1 MAFNPNNCRNESE
14 VESKLI
20 VSYLLP
26 KLGYTPDTW
35 HQEIA
40 FGNIRLDFLSF
51 ATQVIPRVLDA
62 DSPMSLVMEAK
73 HPKENLDRHLRKLKR
88 YLTSLSIRYGLITNG
103 KELRIYT
110 RVSNDIQLVF
120 QCAGQD
126 LESRFD
132 EIIAL
137 IGRDSLNFV
146 KNQDNL
152 ELEDSKLNLVSPDSI
167 SKNPDNLEVEEED
180 SQINLVIP
188 DSISENLDNLEVE
201 EEEDSQINL
210 VIPDLIS
217 EIPVESNNPPT
228 PEPEQNQ
235 ILAIE
240 KIAEPLSVN
249 IEIKSDLSVSQTI
262 PNNMKIIAVYH
273 NKGGVGKT
281 TTVVNL
287 AAAMSKE
294 GKRVL
299 VIDLDSQANT
309 TFATGLVKF
318 EDEEQDDLKD
328 CNILQ
333 VLQSE
338 DFYSIAEVAR
348 ESNFCNPKIDVV
360 PSHIDLMYYET
371 ELNQLDYSRMILI
384 QKLAEVEDKY
394 DIVLIDTPPSLNFF
408 ARVALIA
415 ADYLIIPS
423 DLKPFANQGLINVK
437 DFIKKVN
444 GFKKQ
449 IGKKP
454 LEILGILPC
463 KISPNLK
470 FVQYSL
476 PKRREAIPKRYG
488 LEIMDSVIYERE
500 DLAKCAELFKIVGN
514 MEIAD
519 PISVLD
525 FKPDCTSSQEFE
537 MLAEEVLVKIGK

>member
-1 MAFNPNNCRNESE
+1 MTFNPNNCRNESE

-51 ATQVIPRVLDA
+51 AIQVIPIVVDA
-62 DSPMSLVMEAK
+62 DSPMSVVMEAK
-73 HPKENLDRHLRKLKR
+73 HPKENLDRHRRKLNR
-88 YLTSLSIRYGLITNG
+88 YLTSLSIRYGVLTNG
-103 KELRIYT
+103 KEIRIYE
-110 RVSNDIQLVF
+110 RVADDIQLVF
-120 QCAGQD
+120 KCAGQD
-126 LESRFD
+126 VETRIE

-137 IGRDSLNFV
+137 IGRDSLKF
-146 KNQDNL
+146 
-152 ELEDSKLNLVSPDSI
+152 I
-167 SKNPDNLEVEEED
+167 KNPDNLKQED
-180 SQINLVIP
+180 SKINLVSP
-188 DSISENLDNLEVE
+188 E
-201 EEEDSQINL
+201 
-210 VIPDLIS
+210 LIS
-217 EIPVESNNPPT
+217 EVPVQPHNPDTAEPE
-228 PEPEQNQ
+228 PSQISEPEQIPENYPFKPQ
-235 ILAIE
+235 
-240 KIAEPLSVN
+240 V
-249 IEIKSDLSVSQTI
+249 KSDVTVPPKSQ
-262 PNNMKIIAVYH
+262 NSMKIIAVYH

-287 AAAMSKE
+287 AAALSKK

-328 CNILQ
+328 NNILQ

-338 DFYSIAEVAR
+338 DFFSIEEVAR
-348 ESNFCNPKIDVV
+348 KSNFCHPEIDVV
-360 PSHIDLMYYET
+360 PSHIDLMQYET

-384 QKLAEVEDKY
+384 QKLAEVQDKY
-394 DIVLIDTPPSLNFF
+394 DIVLIDTPPSLNFY

-454 LEILGILPC
+454 LEVLGVLPC
-463 KISPNLK
+463 KISTNAK

-488 LEIMDSVIYERE
+488 FEIMDSVIYERD
-500 DLAKCAELFKIVGN
+500 DLAKCAEQFQIVGN

-525 FKPDCTSSQEFE
+525 FKPDSIASQEFE
-537 MLAEEVLVKIGK
+537 MLAIEVLEKIGKN

>member
-1 MAFNPNNCRNESE
+1 MSFNPNNCRNESE

-20 VSYLLP
+20 VTYLLP
-26 KLGYTPDTW
+26 KLGYTPDSW

-51 ATQVIPRVLDA
+51 RIQYIPLMLDA
-62 DSPMSLVMEAK
+62 DSQMSIVIEAK
-73 HPKENLDRHLRKLKR
+73 HPKEKLDRHVRRLKR
-88 YLTSLSIRYGLITNG
+88 YLTSLSIRYGLITNA
-103 KELRIYT
+103 KEIRIYEK
-110 RVSNDIQLVF
+110 VNDDIQLVF
-120 QCAGQD
+120 QCAGEE
-126 LESRFD
+126 LETRLD

-137 IGRDSLNFV
+137 IGRESLKYLN
-146 KNQDNL
+146 NPENL
-152 ELEDSKLNLVSPDSI
+152 EQEDSNIDLL
-167 SKNPDNLEVEEED
+167 
-180 SQINLVIP
+180 
-188 DSISENLDNLEVE
+188 
-201 EEEDSQINL
+201 
-210 VIPDLIS
+210 IPDLIN
-217 EIPVESNNPPT
+217 EVPIQPDN
-228 PEPEQNQ
+228 
-235 ILAIE
+235 LAT
-240 KIAEPLSVN
+240 AEPKLSQISEPQKIPENYPLNLQV
-249 IEIKSDLSVSQTI
+249 KSDVTVPQTSQNT
-262 PNNMKIIAVYH
+262 MKIIAVYH

-287 AAAMSKE
+287 AAALSKQ
-294 GKRVL
+294 GNRVL

-328 CNILQ
+328 SNILH

-338 DFYSIAEVAR
+338 EFYPIAEVAR
-348 ESNFCNPKIDVV
+348 KSNFCNPEIDVV
-360 PSHIDLMYYET
+360 PSHIDLMQYET

-384 QKLAEVEDKY
+384 QKLAEVEEKY
-394 DIVLIDTPPSLNFF
+394 DIVLIDTPPSLNFY

-423 DLKPFANQGLINVK
+423 DLKPFANQGLVNVK

-454 LEILGILPC
+454 LEVLGVLAC
-463 KISPNLK
+463 KISTNSK

-488 LEIMDSVIYERE
+488 LEIMDSVIYERD
-500 DLAKCAELFKIVGN
+500 DLAKCAEQFQIVGN

-525 FKPDCTSSQEFE
+525 FKPDSIASQEFE
-537 MLAEEVLVKIGK
+537 MLAVEVLEKIGKN

>member
-1 MAFNPNNCRNESE
+1 MTFNPNNCRNESE
-14 VESKLI
+14 VETKLI

-26 KLGYTPDTW
+26 KLGYTPDSW

-51 ATQVIPRVLDA
+51 ATQVIPIVVDA
-62 DSPMSLVMEAK
+62 DSPMSVVMEAK
-73 HPKENLDRHLRKLKR
+73 HPKENLDRHLRKLNR

-103 KELRIYT
+103 KEIRIYA
-110 RVSNDIQLVF
+110 RSADDIQLVF
-120 QCAGQD
+120 KCAGQD
-126 LESRFD
+126 LETRIE

-137 IGRDSLNFV
+137 IGRNSL
-146 KNQDNL
+146 KPIKSPDNL
-152 ELEDSKLNLVSPDSI
+152 ELEDNKINLVSP
-167 SKNPDNLEVEEED
+167 E
-180 SQINLVIP
+180 
-188 DSISENLDNLEVE
+188 
-201 EEEDSQINL
+201 
-210 VIPDLIS
+210 LIS
-217 EIPVESNNPPT
+217 EVPVQQDNWATAEPEPNQIS
-228 PEPEQNQ
+228 EPEQIPENNV
-235 ILAIE
+235 
-240 KIAEPLSVN
+240 VN
-249 IEIKSDLSVSQTI
+249 IQAKSDLTVPQKRQNT
-262 PNNMKIIAVYH
+262 MKIIAVYH

-287 AAAMSKE
+287 AAALSKK
-294 GKRVL
+294 GNRVL

-328 CNILQ
+328 NNILQ
-333 VLQSE
+333 VLQYE
-338 DFYSIAEVAR
+338 DGYSIAEVAR
-348 ESNFCNPKIDVV
+348 KSSFCNPEIDVI
-360 PSHIDLMYYET
+360 PSHIDLMQYEM

-384 QKLAEVEDKY
+384 QKLAEIQDKY
-394 DIVLIDTPPSLNFF
+394 DIVLIDTPPSLNFY

-449 IGKKP
+449 IRKKP
-454 LEILGILPC
+454 LEVLGVLSC
-463 KISPNLK
+463 KISTNVK

-488 LEIMDSVIYERE
+488 FEIMDSVIYERD
-500 DLAKCAELFKIVGN
+500 DLAKCAEQFQIVGN

-525 FKPDCTSSQEFE
+525 FKPDSIASQEFE
-537 MLAEEVLVKIGK
+537 MLAIEVLEKIGKN

>member
-1 MAFNPNNCRNESE
+1 MTFNPNNCRNESE

-51 ATQVIPRVLDA
+51 ATQVIPIVVDA
-62 DSPMSLVMEAK
+62 DSPMSVVMEAK
-73 HPKENLDRHLRKLKR
+73 HPKENLDRHLRKLTR

-103 KELRIYT
+103 KEIRIYQ
-110 RVSNDIQLVF
+110 RVADDIQLVF
-120 QCAGQD
+120 KCAGKD
-126 LESRFD
+126 LEKRID
-132 EIIAL
+132 EIITL
-137 IGRDSLNFV
+137 IGRDRLKFI
-146 KNQDNL
+146 KNPDNL
-152 ELEDSKLNLVSPDSI
+152 ELEDSKINLVSP
-167 SKNPDNLEVEEED
+167 E
-180 SQINLVIP
+180 
-188 DSISENLDNLEVE
+188 
-201 EEEDSQINL
+201 
-210 VIPDLIS
+210 LIS
-217 EIPVESNNPPT
+217 EVPVQPNNPATAEPET
-228 PEPEQNQ
+228 SQISEPEQ
-235 ILAIE
+235 IPE
-240 KIAEPLSVN
+240 KYPVKPQV
-249 IEIKSDLSVSQTI
+249 KSDVTVPQKRQNS
-262 PNNMKIIAVYH
+262 MKIIAVYH

-287 AAAMSKE
+287 AAALSKK

-328 CNILQ
+328 NNILQ

-338 DFYSIAEVAR
+338 DFFSIAQVAR
-348 ESNFCNPKIDVV
+348 KSNFCHPEIDVV
-360 PSHIDLMYYET
+360 PSHIDLMQYET

-384 QKLAEVEDKY
+384 QKLAEVQENY
-394 DIVLIDTPPSLNFF
+394 DIVLIDTPPSLNFY

-449 IGKKP
+449 ISKKP
-454 LEILGILPC
+454 LEVLGVLAC
-463 KISPNLK
+463 KISTNAK

-488 LEIMDSVIYERE
+488 FEIMDSVIYERD
-500 DLAKCAELFKIVGN
+500 DLAKCAEQFQIVGN

-525 FKPDCTSSQEFE
+525 FKPDSIASQEFE
-537 MLAEEVLVKIGK
+537 MLAIEVLEKIGKN

>member
-1 MAFNPNNCRNESE
+1 MNFNPNNCRNESE
-14 VESKLI
+14 VETKLI

-26 KLGYTPDTW
+26 KLGYTPETW

-51 ATQVIPRVLDA
+51 ATQVIPLVVGA
-62 DSPMSLVMEAK
+62 DSPMSVVMEAK
-73 HPKENLDRHLRKLKR
+73 HPKQNLDRHLRKLNR

-103 KELRIYT
+103 KEIRIYQ
-110 RVSNDIQLVF
+110 RVAGDIQLVF
-120 QCAGQD
+120 KCAGQD
-126 LESRFD
+126 VDTRID
-132 EIIAL
+132 EIISL
-137 IGRDSLNFV
+137 IGRNNLKSKISDNRELKDR
-146 KNQDNL
+146 KNT
-152 ELEDSKLNLVSPDSI
+152 LVSF
-167 SKNPDNLEVEEED
+167 
-180 SQINLVIP
+180 
-188 DSISENLDNLEVE
+188 
-201 EEEDSQINL
+201 
-210 VIPDLIS
+210 DLIS
-217 EIPVESNNPPT
+217 AAPLEQNNPTAESEPSLIS
-228 PEPEQNQ
+228 EPEQIPENN
-235 ILAIE
+235 
-240 KIAEPLSVN
+240 PVN
-249 IEIKSDLSVSQTI
+249 LQIKSDLIVET
-262 PNNMKIIAVYH
+262 PKKNTMKIIAVYH

-287 AAAMSKE
+287 AAALSKQ

-328 CNILQ
+328 CNILH

-338 DFYSIAEVAR
+338 DGYPIAEVAR
-348 ESNFCNPKIDVV
+348 QSNFCHPEIDVV
-360 PSHIDLMYYET
+360 PSHIDLMQYET

-384 QKLAEVEDKY
+384 QKLAEVEEKY
-394 DIVLIDTPPSLNFF
+394 DIVLIDTPPSLNFY

-415 ADYLIIPS
+415 ANYLIIPS

-454 LEILGILPC
+454 LEVLGVLAC
-463 KISPNLK
+463 KISTNSK

-488 LEIMDSVIYERE
+488 LEIMDSVIYERD
-500 DLAKCAELFKIVGN
+500 DLAKCAEQIQIMGN

-525 FKPDCTSSQEFE
+525 FKPDSIASQEFE
-537 MLAEEVLVKIGK
+537 MLAIEVLEKIGKN

>member
-1 MAFNPNNCRNESE
+1 MTFNPNNCRNESE

-51 ATQVIPRVLDA
+51 ATQVIPIVVET
-62 DSPMSLVMEAK
+62 DSPMSVVMEAK
-73 HPKENLDRHLRKLKR
+73 HPKENLDRHRRKLNR

-103 KELRIYT
+103 KEIRIYE
-110 RVSNDIQLVF
+110 RVADDIQLVF
-120 QCAGQD
+120 KCAGQD
-126 LESRFD
+126 VENRID

-137 IGRDSLNFV
+137 IGRNTL
-146 KNQDNL
+146 KPIKTPDNL
-152 ELEDSKLNLVSPDSI
+152 ELEDSK
-167 SKNPDNLEVEEED
+167 
-180 SQINLVIP
+180 INLVTP
-188 DSISENLDNLEVE
+188 E
-201 EEEDSQINL
+201 
-210 VIPDLIS
+210 LIS
-217 EIPVESNNPPT
+217 EVPVQPNNPATAEPE
-228 PEPEQNQ
+228 PSQISEPEQIPENYPVKPQ
-235 ILAIE
+235 
-240 KIAEPLSVN
+240 V
-249 IEIKSDLSVSQTI
+249 KSDVTVPQKSQNT
-262 PNNMKIIAVYH
+262 MKIIAVYH

-287 AAAMSKE
+287 AAALSKK

-328 CNILQ
+328 SNILQ

-338 DFYSIAEVAR
+338 DFFSIAQVAR
-348 ESNFCNPKIDVV
+348 KSNFCHPEIDVI
-360 PSHIDLMYYET
+360 PSHIDLMQYET

-384 QKLAEVEDKY
+384 QKLAEVQEKY
-394 DIVLIDTPPSLNFF
+394 DIVLIDTPPSLNFY

-454 LEILGILPC
+454 LEVLGVLAC
-463 KISPNLK
+463 KISTNAK

-488 LEIMDSVIYERE
+488 FEIMDSVIYERD
-500 DLAKCAELFKIVGN
+500 DLAKCAEQFQIVGN

-525 FKPDCTSSQEFE
+525 FKPDCIASQEFE
-537 MLAEEVLVKIGK
+537 MLAIEVLEKIGKN

>member
-1 MAFNPNNCRNESE
+1 MTFNPNNCRNESE

-51 ATQVIPRVLDA
+51 ATQVIPIVVDA
-62 DSPMSLVMEAK
+62 DSPMSVVMEAK
-73 HPKENLDRHLRKLKR
+73 HPKENLDRHLRKLNR

-103 KELRIYT
+103 KEIRIYA
-110 RVSNDIQLVF
+110 RSADDIQLVF
-120 QCAGQD
+120 KCAGQD
-126 LESRFD
+126 IENRIE

-137 IGRDSLNFV
+137 IGRDSLKFI
-146 KNQDNL
+146 KNPDKL
-152 ELEDSKLNLVSPDSI
+152 ELEDSKINLVSPD
-167 SKNPDNLEVEEED
+167 
-180 SQINLVIP
+180 
-188 DSISENLDNLEVE
+188 
-201 EEEDSQINL
+201 
-210 VIPDLIS
+210 LIS
-217 EIPVESNNPPT
+217 EVPVQPNNPATAEPE
-228 PEPEQNQ
+228 PSQISEPEQIPKNYPVKPQ
-235 ILAIE
+235 
-240 KIAEPLSVN
+240 V
-249 IEIKSDLSVSQTI
+249 KSDVTVPPQTQ
-262 PNNMKIIAVYH
+262 NTMKIIAVYH

-287 AAAMSKE
+287 AAALSKQ

-328 CNILQ
+328 CNIRH
-333 VLQSE
+333 VLLYE
-338 DFYSIAEVAR
+338 DGYSIAEVAR
-348 ESNFCNPKIDVV
+348 KSNFCHPEIDVI
-360 PSHIDLMYYET
+360 PSHIDLMQYET

-384 QKLAEVEDKY
+384 HKLEEVQDKY
-394 DIVLIDTPPSLNFF
+394 DIVLIDTPPSLNLY
-408 ARVALIA
+408 ARIALIT

-444 GFKKQ
+444 VFTKQ
-449 IGKKP
+449 IRKKP
-454 LEILGILPC
+454 LEVLGVLSC
-463 KISPNLK
+463 KISTNTK

-488 LEIMDSVIYERE
+488 FEIMDSVIYERD
-500 DLAKCAELFKIVGN
+500 DLAKCAEQFQIVGN

-525 FKPDCTSSQEFE
+525 FKPDCIASQEFE
-537 MLAEEVLVKIGK
+537 MLAIEVLEKIGKN

>member
-1 MAFNPNNCRNESE
+1 MTFNPNNCRNESE
-14 VESKLI
+14 VETKLI

-26 KLGYTPDTW
+26 KLGYTPDNW

-51 ATQVIPRVLDA
+51 ATQVLPIVIDA
-62 DSPMSLVMEAK
+62 ESPMSVIIEAK
-73 HPKENLDRHLRKLKR
+73 HPKENLDRHIRKLKR
-88 YLTSLSIRYGLITNG
+88 YLTSLSIRYGLITNA
-103 KELRIYT
+103 KEVRIYE
-110 RVSNDIQLVF
+110 RVADDIQLVF
-120 QCAGQD
+120 KCAGQD
-126 LESRFD
+126 IETKID
-132 EIIAL
+132 EIYAL
-137 IGRDSLNFV
+137 VGRDSLKVV
-146 KNQDNL
+146 KIPDNL
-152 ELEDSKLNLVSPDSI
+152 ELEDNKINLVSPELTNQVPLTPNNSATTEP
-167 SKNPDNLEVEEED
+167 NHN
-180 SQINLVIP
+180 Q
-188 DSISENLDNLEVE
+188 ISELE
-201 EEEDSQINL
+201 N
-210 VIPDLIS
+210 
-217 EIPVESNNPPT
+217 T
-228 PEPEQNQ
+228 PERV
-235 ILAIE
+235 
-240 KIAEPLSVN
+240 SVN
-249 IEIKSDLSVSQTI
+249 TDIKPEIKLDIIFPTTTQNT
-262 PNNMKIIAVYH
+262 MKIIAVYH

-287 AAAMSKE
+287 AAALSKQ

-328 CNILQ
+328 NNILQ

-338 DFYSIAEVAR
+338 DFFSIEEVAR
-348 ESNFCNPKIDVV
+348 KSNFCHPEIDVI
-360 PSHIDLMYYET
+360 PSHIDLMQYET

-384 QKLAEVEDKY
+384 QKLAEVQEKY
-394 DIVLIDTPPSLNFF
+394 DIVLIDTPPSLNFY

-454 LEILGILPC
+454 LEVLGVLAC
-463 KISPNLK
+463 KISTNAK
-470 FVQYSL
+470 FVQYSF

-488 LEIMDSVIYERE
+488 FEIMDSVIYERD
-500 DLAKCAELFKIVGN
+500 DLAKCAEQFQIVGN

-525 FKPDCTSSQEFE
+525 FKPDSIASQEFE
-537 MLAEEVLVKIGK
+537 MLALEVLEKIGKN

>member
-1 MAFNPNNCRNESE
+1 MTFNPNNCRNESE

-51 ATQVIPRVLDA
+51 ATQVIPIVLDA

-103 KELRIYT
+103 KEIRIYA
-110 RVSNDIQLVF
+110 RVSDDIQLVF

-126 LESRFD
+126 IETRID
-132 EIIAL
+132 EIITL
-137 IGRDSLNFV
+137 IGKNSLKSVNSQDGV
-146 KNQDNL
+146 EQEDTKN
-152 ELEDSKLNLVSPDSI
+152 NLVSP
-167 SKNPDNLEVEEED
+167 E
-180 SQINLVIP
+180 
-188 DSISENLDNLEVE
+188 
-201 EEEDSQINL
+201 
-210 VIPDLIS
+210 LIS
-217 EIPVESNNPPT
+217 QVPLQQNNPAT
-228 PEPEQNQ
+228 AEPEQIQ
-235 ILAIE
+235 ISQPE
-240 KIAEPLSVN
+240 KTSENNSVN
-249 IEIKSDLSVSQTI
+249 FQFTSTLIVSKVSKK
-262 PNNMKIIAVYH
+262 NMKIIAVYH

-287 AAAMSKE
+287 AAALSKE
-294 GKRVL
+294 GNRVL

-328 CNILQ
+328 SNILQ

-338 DFYSIAEVAR
+338 DFYSIAEVTR
-348 ESNFCNPKIDVV
+348 KSNFCNPAIDVI

-384 QKLAEVEDKY
+384 QKLAEVQDKY
-394 DIVLIDTPPSLNFF
+394 DIVLIDTPPSLNFY

-454 LEILGILPC
+454 LEVLGVLPC
-463 KISPNLK
+463 KISTNTK
-470 FVQYSL
+470 FIQYSL

-488 LEIMDSVIYERE
+488 FEIMDSVIYERD
-500 DLAKCAELFKIVGN
+500 DLAKCAEQIQIVGD

-525 FKPDCTSSQEFE
+525 FKPDSIASQEFE
-537 MLAEEVLVKIGK
+537 MLAIEVLEKTGKN

>member
-1 MAFNPNNCRNESE
+1 MTFNPNNCRNESE

-51 ATQVIPRVLDA
+51 ATQVIPIVVDA
-62 DSPMSLVMEAK
+62 DSPMSVVMEAK
-73 HPKENLDRHLRKLKR
+73 HPKENLDRHLRKLNR

-103 KELRIYT
+103 KEIRIYA
-110 RVSNDIQLVF
+110 RRADDIQLVF
-120 QCAGQD
+120 KCAGQD
-126 LESRFD
+126 VETRIE

-137 IGRDSLNFV
+137 IGRNSL
-146 KNQDNL
+146 KPIKTPDNL
-152 ELEDSKLNLVSPDSI
+152 ELEDNKFNLVSP
-167 SKNPDNLEVEEED
+167 E
-180 SQINLVIP
+180 
-188 DSISENLDNLEVE
+188 
-201 EEEDSQINL
+201 
-210 VIPDLIS
+210 LIS
-217 EIPVESNNPPT
+217 EVPVQPDNWATAESEPT
-228 PEPEQNQ
+228 QISEPEQIPENNV
-235 ILAIE
+235 
-240 KIAEPLSVN
+240 VN
-249 IEIKSDLSVSQTI
+249 IQAKSDVTVPQKRQNT
-262 PNNMKIIAVYH
+262 MKIIAVYH

-287 AAAMSKE
+287 AAALSKK
-294 GKRVL
+294 GNKVL

-328 CNILQ
+328 SNILQ

-338 DFYSIAEVAR
+338 DFFSIAQVAR
-348 ESNFCNPKIDVV
+348 KSNFCNPEIDVI
-360 PSHIDLMYYET
+360 PSHIDLMQYET
-371 ELNQLDYSRMILI
+371 ELNQLDFSRMILI
-384 QKLAEVEDKY
+384 QKLAEVQDKY
-394 DIVLIDTPPSLNFF
+394 DIVLIDTPPSLNFY

-454 LEILGILPC
+454 LEVLGVLAC
-463 KISPNLK
+463 KISTNAK

-476 PKRREAIPKRYG
+476 PKRRETIPKRYG
-488 LEIMDSVIYERE
+488 FEIMDSVIYERD
-500 DLAKCAELFKIVGN
+500 DLAKCAEQFQIVGN

-525 FKPDCTSSQEFE
+525 FKPDSIASQEFE
-537 MLAEEVLVKIGK
+537 MLAIEVLEKIGKN

>member
-1 MAFNPNNCRNESE
+1 MTFNPNNCRNESE

-51 ATQVIPRVLDA
+51 RIQYIPLMLDA
-62 DSPMSLVMEAK
+62 DSPMSIVIEAK
-73 HPKENLDRHLRKLKR
+73 HPKENLDRHLRKLNR
-88 YLTSLSIRYGLITNG
+88 YLTSLSVRYGVITNG
-103 KELRIYT
+103 KEIRIYE
-110 RVSNDIQLVF
+110 RVADDIQLVF
-120 QCAGQD
+120 KCAGQEIETRID
-126 LESRFD
+126 Q
-132 EIIAL
+132 IIAL
-137 IGRDSLNFV
+137 IGRDSLNFIE
-146 KNQDNL
+146 NQDHL
-152 ELEDSKLNLVSPDSI
+152 ELEDSKIDLVSPELI
-167 SKNPDNLEVEEED
+167 SEVPIQLDNSDTAEPEP
-180 SQINLVIP
+180 I
-188 DSISENLDNLEVE
+188 SISE
-201 EEEDSQINL
+201 
-210 VIPDLIS
+210 
-217 EIPVESNNPPT
+217 
-228 PEPEQNQ
+228 PEQIPENDPVNVQ
-235 ILAIE
+235 IE
-240 KIAEPLSVN
+240 
-249 IEIKSDLSVSQTI
+249 SDVILPQTRQ
-262 PNNMKIIAVYH
+262 NDMKIIAVYH

-287 AAAMSKE
+287 AAALSKE

-318 EDEEQDDLKD
+318 DDEEQDDLKD

-338 DFYSIAEVAR
+338 DFYSISEVAR
-348 ESNFCNPKIDVV
+348 KSNFCNPEIDVI

-454 LEILGILPC
+454 LEVLGILPC
-463 KISPNLK
+463 KISSNSK

-537 MLAEEVLVKIGK
+537 MLAEEVLAKIGK

>member
-1 MAFNPNNCRNESE
+1 MTFNPNNCRNESE

-51 ATQVIPRVLDA
+51 ATQVIPIVVET
-62 DSPMSLVMEAK
+62 DSPMSVVMEAK
-73 HPKENLDRHLRKLKR
+73 HPKENLDRHLRKLTR

-103 KELRIYT
+103 KEIRIYE
-110 RVSNDIQLVF
+110 RVADDIQLVF
-120 QCAGQD
+120 KCSGQD
-126 LESRFD
+126 LENRID

-137 IGRDSLNFV
+137 IGRDSLNFI
-146 KNQDNL
+146 KNPDNL
-152 ELEDSKLNLVSPDSI
+152 ELEDSKINWVSPELVS
-167 SKNPDNLEVEEED
+167 EF
-180 SQINLVIP
+180 
-188 DSISENLDNLEVE
+188 
-201 EEEDSQINL
+201 
-210 VIPDLIS
+210 
-217 EIPVESNNPPT
+217 PVQPNNPAP
-228 PEPEQNQ
+228 PEPEPSQ
-235 ILAIE
+235 ISE
-240 KIAEPLSVN
+240 AEQLPENYPVKPQV
-249 IEIKSDLSVSQTI
+249 KSDVTVPQKSQNT
-262 PNNMKIIAVYH
+262 MKIIAVYH

-287 AAAMSKE
+287 AAALSKQ

-328 CNILQ
+328 NNILQ

-338 DFYSIAEVAR
+338 DFFSIEEVAR
-348 ESNFCNPKIDVV
+348 KSNFCHPEIDVI
-360 PSHIDLMYYET
+360 PSHIDLMQYET

-384 QKLAEVEDKY
+384 QKLAEVQDKY
-394 DIVLIDTPPSLNFF
+394 DIVLIDTPPSLNFY
-408 ARVALIA
+408 ARIALIA

-437 DFIKKVN
+437 DFIKKIN

-454 LEILGILPC
+454 LEVLGVLSC
-463 KISPNLK
+463 KISANDK

-488 LEIMDSVIYERE
+488 FEIMDSVIYERD
-500 DLAKCAELFKIVGN
+500 DLAKCAEQFQIVGN

-525 FKPDCTSSQEFE
+525 FKPDSIASQEFE
-537 MLAEEVLVKIGK
+537 MLAIEVLEKIGKN

>member
-1 MAFNPNNCRNESE
+1 MTFNPNNCRNESE

-51 ATQVIPRVLDA
+51 GTQVIPLVLDA
-62 DSPMSLVMEAK
+62 DSPMSVVMEAK
-73 HPKENLDRHLRKLKR
+73 HPKENLDRHLRKLNR
-88 YLTSLSIRYGLITNG
+88 YLRSLSIRYGLITNG
-103 KELRIYT
+103 KEIRIYA
-110 RVSNDIQLVF
+110 RSADDIQLIF
-120 QCAGQD
+120 KCAGQD
-126 LESRFD
+126 VETRIE

-137 IGRDSLNFV
+137 IGRNSL
-146 KNQDNL
+146 KPIKTPDNL
-152 ELEDSKLNLVSPDSI
+152 ELEDNKIDLVSP
-167 SKNPDNLEVEEED
+167 E
-180 SQINLVIP
+180 
-188 DSISENLDNLEVE
+188 
-201 EEEDSQINL
+201 
-210 VIPDLIS
+210 LIS
-217 EIPVESNNPPT
+217 EVAVQPDNWATAEPELSQIS
-228 PEPEQNQ
+228 EPEQIPENNV
-235 ILAIE
+235 
-240 KIAEPLSVN
+240 VN
-249 IEIKSDLSVSQTI
+249 IQAKSDVTVPQKRQNT
-262 PNNMKIIAVYH
+262 MKIIAVYH

-287 AAAMSKE
+287 AAALSKQ

-318 EDEEQDDLKD
+318 EDEEEDDLKD
-328 CNILQ
+328 CNILH

-338 DFYSIAEVAR
+338 EFFSIAQVAR
-348 ESNFCNPKIDVV
+348 KSNFCNPAIDVI
-360 PSHIDLMYYET
+360 PSHIDLMQYET

-384 QKLAEVEDKY
+384 QKLAEVQEKY
-394 DIVLIDTPPSLNFF
+394 DIVLIDTPPALNFY

-437 DFIKKVN
+437 DFIKKIN

-449 IGKKP
+449 IAKQP
-454 LEILGILPC
+454 IAILGVLAC
-463 KISPNLK
+463 KISANAK

-488 LEIMDSVIYERE
+488 LEIMDSVIYERD
-500 DLAKCAELFKIVGN
+500 DLAKCAEQMQIVGN

-525 FKPDCTSSQEFE
+525 FKPDCIASQEFE
-537 MLAEEVLVKIGK
+537 MLALEVLEKIGKN

>member
-1 MAFNPNNCRNESE
+1 MVFNPNNCRNESE

-51 ATQVIPRVLDA
+51 ATQAIPIVIDA
-62 DSPMSLVMEAK
+62 DSPMSAIMEAK
-73 HPKENLDRHLRKLKR
+73 HPNQNLDKHLRKFTR
-88 YLTSLSIRYGLITNG
+88 YLTSLSVRYGLITNG
-103 KELRIYT
+103 KEIRIYT
-110 RVSNDIQLVF
+110 RVADGIQLVF
-120 QCAGQD
+120 QCTGQ
-126 LESRFD
+126 EVETKFD
-132 EIIAL
+132 EINAL
-137 IGRDSLNFV
+137 IGRDNLKSFKKSD
-146 KNQDNL
+146 KNSDKNSENL
-152 ELEDSKLNLVSPDSI
+152 ELKDSKINSVSSEQI
-167 SKNPDNLEVEEED
+167 NEVEIEPNNPATTEHP
-180 SQINLVIP
+180 VIP
-188 DSISENLDNLEVE
+188 ESINVGAIEPETIPETIPENNPVNL
-201 EEEDSQINL
+201 QIQ
-210 VIPDLIS
+210 PDL
-217 EIPVESNNPPT
+217 T
-228 PEPEQNQ
+228 
-235 ILAIE
+235 
-240 KIAEPLSVN
+240 LSKTDRT
-249 IEIKSDLSVSQTI
+249 ET
-262 PNNMKIIAVYH
+262 MKIIAVYH

-287 AAAMSKE
+287 AAALSKK
-294 GKRVL
+294 GHRIL

-318 EDEEQDDLKD
+318 EDEELDDLKD
-328 CNILQ
+328 SNILQ

-338 DFYSIAEVAR
+338 DFYSIDEVAR
-348 ESNFCNPKIDVV
+348 QSNFSNPEIDVV
-360 PSHIDLMYYET
+360 PSHIDLMQYET

-384 QKLAEVEDKY
+384 QKLAEVQNKY
-394 DIVLIDTPPSLNFF
+394 DIVLIDTPPSLNFY

-454 LEILGILPC
+454 LEVLGVLAC
-463 KISPNLK
+463 KISTNSK
-470 FVQYSL
+470 FVQHSL
-476 PKRREAIPKRYG
+476 PKRRAAIPKRYG
-488 LEIMDSVIYERE
+488 MEIMDSVIYERD
-500 DLAKCAELFKIVGN
+500 DLAKCAEQIQMVGD

-537 MLAEEVLVKIGK
+537 MLAVEVLEKIGK

>member
-1 MAFNPNNCRNESE
+1 MTFNPNNCRNESE

-26 KLGYTPDTW
+26 KLGYTPDSW

-51 ATQVIPRVLDA
+51 ATPVIPIVVDA
-62 DSPMSLVMEAK
+62 DSPMSVVMEAK
-73 HPKENLDRHLRKLKR
+73 HPKENLDRHLRKLNR
-88 YLTSLSIRYGLITNG
+88 YLRSLSIRYGLITNG
-103 KELRIYT
+103 KEIRIYA
-110 RVSNDIQLVF
+110 RSADDIHLVF
-120 QCAGQD
+120 KCAGQD
-126 LESRFD
+126 VETRID

-137 IGRDSLNFV
+137 IGRNSL
-146 KNQDNL
+146 KHIKTPENL
-152 ELEDSKLNLVSPDSI
+152 ELEDNKINLVSP
-167 SKNPDNLEVEEED
+167 E
-180 SQINLVIP
+180 
-188 DSISENLDNLEVE
+188 
-201 EEEDSQINL
+201 
-210 VIPDLIS
+210 LIS
-217 EIPVESNNPPT
+217 EVPVQPDNWATAE
-228 PEPEQNQ
+228 PEPSQISELEQIPENNV
-235 ILAIE
+235 
-240 KIAEPLSVN
+240 VN
-249 IEIKSDLSVSQTI
+249 IQAKSDATVPQKRQNT
-262 PNNMKIIAVYH
+262 MKIIAVYH

-287 AAAMSKE
+287 AAALSKK
-294 GKRVL
+294 GNRVL

-328 CNILQ
+328 SNILQ

-338 DFYSIAEVAR
+338 EFFSIEEVAR
-348 ESNFCNPKIDVV
+348 KSNFCNPEIDVI
-360 PSHIDLMYYET
+360 PSHIDLMQYET

-384 QKLAEVEDKY
+384 QKLAEVQDKY
-394 DIVLIDTPPSLNFF
+394 DIVLIDTPPSLNFY

-454 LEILGILPC
+454 LEVLGVLSC
-463 KISPNLK
+463 KISTNAK

-488 LEIMDSVIYERE
+488 FEIMDSVIYERD
-500 DLAKCAELFKIVGN
+500 DLAKCAEQFQIVGN

-525 FKPDCTSSQEFE
+525 FKPDSIASQEFE
-537 MLAEEVLVKIGK
+537 MLAIEVLEKIGKN